1 MKPTAGFTYNL
12 VVLFLYYSLL
22 PSSRDRF
29 ARRVDAGHN
38 RWFAMKYDVII
49 VGAGHSGIE
58 ASLAAARMGASTLM
72 LTLNLDHIGQ
82 MSCNPAIG
90 GIGKGHLV
98 REIDALGGEM
108 GLATDETGIQFR
120 FLNTRKGPAVRAR
133 RAQAD
138 KAAYRARSKR
148 VLERTANLQVRQ
160 ASVERLIV
168 EDGAVRGVESQIG
181 EVFEAPTVILTTG
194 TFLKGLVHIGMKNY
208 SAGRAGDFAAMG
220 LSDHLAQLGF
230 RIGRLKTGTCPRLD
244 ARTIDYSALEIQPG
258 DEPPPPFSFRTERIT
273 QAQIPCHLTFT
284 NLRTH
289 EIIRGGIDRSPM
301 YSGVI
306 QSKGPRYCPSVED
319 KVMRFRDKERHQ
331 IFLEPEGRDTIE
343 VYPNGLS
350 TSLPLDVQLAMVR
363 SIAGLEQAEIMRPGY
378 AIEYDFSDP
387 TQLTPSLETK
397 LVRGLFFAGQ
407 INGTTGYEEAG
418 AQGLIAGINAA
429 LKVRGGPALILRR
442 DQAYIG
448 VMIDDL
454 VTRGIGGEPYRM
466 FTSRAEY
473 RLLLRED
480 NADRRLSHIG
490 ERLGLLDASAGARV
504 RAKTEAVSREIERL
518 KSALIPASDEVNSA
532 IVAHGSTPIAQPVRA
547 IELLKRPEIG
557 YDALI
562 KMSGVTS
569 TLNLDE
575 AAELETEI
583 KYEGYVRRQ
592 VEAVER
598 FARLED
604 TTIPDWVDFKVVMG
618 LSTEVSERLCAV
630 RPRSLGQAARM
641 PGITPAAISI
651 LAVHIK
657 SRRDRNAR
665 AI

>member
-1 MKPTAGFTYNL
+1 MN
-12 VVLFLYYSLL
+12 
-22 PSSRDRF
+22 
-29 ARRVDAGHN
+29 
-38 RWFAMKYDVII
+38 YDVII

-58 ASLAAARMGASTLM
+58 AALAAARMGASTLM

-168 EDGAVRGVESQIG
+168 ADGAVRGVESQIG

-273 QAQIPCHLTFT
+273 QEQIPCHLTFT
-284 NLRTH
+284 NSRTH

-331 IFLEPEGRDTIE
+331 IFLEPEGRDTVE

-429 LKVRGGPALILRR
+429 LKVRGEPALILRR

-480 NADRRLSHIG
+480 NADRRLSPIG

-518 KSALIPASDEVNSA
+518 KSALIPASDEVNAA

-562 KMSGVTS
+562 KMSGVAS

-592 VEAVER
+592 AEAVER

-604 TTIPDWVDFKVVMG
+604 TTIPDWVDFKGVMG

>member
-1 MKPTAGFTYNL
+1 MN
-12 VVLFLYYSLL
+12 
-22 PSSRDRF
+22 
-29 ARRVDAGHN
+29 
-38 RWFAMKYDVII
+38 YDVIV
-49 VGAGHSGIE
+49 VGAGHAGIE
-58 ASLAAARMGASTLM
+58 AALAAARMGASTLM

-138 KAAYRARSKR
+138 KAFYRARSKR
-148 VLERTANLQVRQ
+148 VLERTQNLQVRQ

-168 EDGAVRGVESQIG
+168 ADGAVRGVESQIG
-181 EVFEAPTVILTTG
+181 EVFEAPTVVITTG
-194 TFLKGLVHIGMKNY
+194 TFLKGLVHIGLKNY

-220 LSDHLAQLGF
+220 LSENLGQLGF

-244 ARTIDYSALEIQPG
+244 SRTIDYSALEIQPG

-273 QAQIPCHLTFT
+273 QEQIPCHLTWT
-284 NLRTH
+284 NARTH

-319 KVMRFRDKERHQ
+319 KVMRFKDKLRHQ
-331 IFLEPEGRDTIE
+331 IFLEPEGRDTVE

-363 SIAGLEQAEIMRPGY
+363 SIVGLEQAEIMRPGY

-387 TQLTPSLETK
+387 TQLTSSLETK

-429 LKVRGGPALILRR
+429 LQVGGEPALILRR

-480 NADRRLSHIG
+480 NADRRLSPIG
-490 ERLGLLDASAGARV
+490 EQLGLLDASAGARV
-504 RAKTEAVSREIERL
+504 RAKTEAVRAEIERL
-518 KSALIPASDEVNSA
+518 KLSLIPASDEVNSA

-562 KMSGVTS
+562 KMSEVAT

-575 AAELETEI
+575 AAELETEV

-604 TTIPDWVDFKVVMG
+604 TQIPDWVDFKGVMG

>member
-1 MKPTAGFTYNL
+1 
-12 VVLFLYYSLL
+12 
-22 PSSRDRF
+22 
-29 ARRVDAGHN
+29 
-38 RWFAMKYDVII
+38 MKYDVIV
-49 VGAGHSGIE
+49 VGAGHAGIE

-108 GLATDETGIQFR
+108 GLAIDETGIQFR

-148 VLERTANLQVRQ
+148 VLERTANLQIRQ

-168 EDGAVRGVESQIG
+168 EDGKVRGVESLIG
-181 EVFEAPTVILTTG
+181 EVFEAPAVILTTG
-194 TFLKGLVHIGMKNY
+194 TFLKGLVHIGMQNY

-220 LSDHLAQLGF
+220 LSGALADLGF
-230 RIGRLKTGTCPRLD
+230 TIGRLKTGTCPRLD
-244 ARTIDYSALEIQPG
+244 SRTIDYSELEIQPG
-258 DEPPPPFSFRTERIT
+258 DVPPPPFSFRTRAIT
-273 QAQIPCHLTFT
+273 REQIPCHLTFT
-284 NLRTH
+284 NSRTH
-289 EIIRGGIDRSPM
+289 EVIRGGIDRSPM

-319 KVMRFRDKERHQ
+319 KVMRFHDKERHQ
-331 IFLEPEGRDTIE
+331 IFLEPEGLDTVE

-350 TSLPLDVQLAMVR
+350 TSLPLDVQLAMVQ
-363 SIAGLEQAEIMRPGY
+363 SIHGLEHAEIMRPGY

-387 TQLTPSLETK
+387 TQLTSSLETK
-397 LVRGLFFAGQ
+397 FVGGLFFAGQ
-407 INGTTGYEEAG
+407 LNGTTGYEEAG

-429 LKVRGGPALILRR
+429 LQVRGEPALILRR

-480 NADRRLSHIG
+480 NADRRLSAIG
-490 ERLGLLDASAGARV
+490 ERLGLLDASASARV
-504 RAKTEAVSREIERL
+504 HAKTEAVRGEIERL
-518 KSALIPASDEVNSA
+518 SGAPILAIDEVNA
-532 IVAHGSTPIAQPVRA
+532 ILVENGSTPITQTVRA
-547 IELLKRPEIG
+547 IEILKRPEID
-557 YDALI
+557 YE
-562 KMSGVTS
+562 
-569 TLNLDE
+569 TLLKIENRDSFDCLDRDE
-575 AAELETEI
+575 AAELETEV

-592 VEAVER
+592 AEAIER
-598 FARLED
+598 FKRMED
-604 TTIPDWVDFKVVMG
+604 TVIPDWLDFSGVTG
-618 LSTEVSERLCAV
+618 LSTEVSERLSRV
-630 RPRSLGQAARM
+630 RPRSLGQASRM

-657 SRRDRNAR
+657 TRRDRNAR